1 MDSVMEEDPIQQEI
15 ISQPLAHSNL
25 KGFPAFQA
33 PRSPVLLPVPPS
45 SKMAGLNLNNP
56 PPNMDP
62 LPPLSLKLSASE
74 SLLPPPPPSD
84 QKSPPARHASGFQGR
99 SGSFNNTSSSS
110 SGDSIISVA

>member
-74 SLLPPPPPSD
+74 SLLPSD

>member
-74 SLLPPPPPSD
+74 SLLPSD

-110 SGDSIISVA
+110 GDSIISVA

>member
-1 MDSVMEEDPIQQEI
+1 MDSVMEEDQIEQEI

-56 PPNMDP
+56 PPNVDP
-62 LPPLSLKLSASE
+62 LPPLSLKLSLSE
-74 SLLPPPPPSD
+74 SLLPPPLD
-84 QKSPPARHASGFQGR
+84 QKPPPPARHSSGFQGM
-99 SGSFNNTSSSS
+99 SGSFNNTSSS